1 MKVKIAVF
9 GRKEI
14 MNRIKQLVV
23 KRDDLEIIPFPYTN
37 AKNVNTLIDKA
48 LMCDIYLFAGALPYL
63 YAYEKINKKRLPFVQ
78 VAIDEYT
85 ILTSLYRLQ
94 RDLKRLSIDVSDRV
108 HVDKVIGELEMD
120 DKDIYT
126 IEFEKERDITI
137 DHIVKHHHDLWN
149 EGKIDHVLTSMNE
162 VEQRMN
168 ELEIPTTCM
177 TIPTLNLEHTIEQA
191 TSIVRLNQRKS
202 PQIVS
207 GHVRIPHLESITK
220 EQGEAAANEYLLKLH
235 HILLKFARKTDASV
249 LSSENQ
255 FILFGTSSVLDYIT
269 NHYRDFPL
277 LREIEADLKTPVD
290 IGFGLGLTA
299 KQAEEHAKL
308 ALDQGGQTE
317 ISNCYIVND
326 RQDTIGPLGVKKQFD
341 TTRLYHSLIHRA
353 QLNNELSY
361 NFLDFIKVRNNEPFS
376 SNDIATYYNV
386 TKRSAERTINK
397 LLSGEVIV
405 AVGEEK
411 PYTRGRPRKLFTLNQ

>member
-14 MNRIKQLVV
+14 MDRAKALVAD
-23 KRDDLEIIPFPYTN
+23 RDDLEIIPFTYANVKDVN
-37 AKNVNTLIDKA
+37 AFIDKA
-48 LMCDIYLFAGALPYL
+48 MMCDIYLFAGALPYV

-78 VAIDEYT
+78 VISDEYM

-94 RDLKRLSIDVSDRV
+94 KDLKRISIDGFDRV
-108 HVDKVIGELEMD
+108 HVDNVIRELEMG
-120 DKDIYT
+120 DKEIYT
-126 IEFEKERDITI
+126 LEFTEESDITI
-137 DHIVKHHHDLWN
+137 DAVVKHHHNLWK
-149 EGKIDHVLTSMNE
+149 EGKIDHVLTSMDE
-162 VEQRMN
+162 VDQRMR
-168 ELEIPTTCM
+168 ELEIPVSCM
-177 TIPTLNLEHTIEQA
+177 TIPTLNLEYTIEQA
-191 TSIVRLNQRKS
+191 IAIVRLNQSKN

-207 GHVRIPHLESITK
+207 GYVRIPHLESIIK
-220 EQGEAAANEYLLKLH
+220 EKGESTANELLRKLH
-235 HILLKFARKTDASV
+235 HILLKFGRKTDASI
-249 LSSENQ
+249 LSSDNQ
-255 FILFGTSSVLDYIT
+255 FILFGTSGVLDHIT

-277 LREIEADLKTPVD
+277 LREMEEELKTPVD

-299 KQAEEHAKL
+299 KQAEDHAIL
-308 ALDQGGQTE
+308 ALDRGEPTE

-341 TTRLYHSLIHRA
+341 TTQLYHSLIHKA

-361 NFLDFIKVRNNEPFS
+361 NFLDFISVRNNEPFS
-376 SNDIATYYNV
+376 SNDIASYYNV

-405 AVGEEK
+405 VVGEEK